1 METKPFINP
10 IELDGDTVFVPA
22 VDDSIV
28 IDKDIIERRPAHGRV
43 RWFER
48 SLGYGF
54 IWEDG
59 NTTELFVHQSA
70 IQVPGVKF
78 LRRGQRVIFEYCK
91 TTKGE
96 TAINVIPVKEK
107 AEKLEKY
114 KAKLAQNTVQ
124 ES

>member
-1 METKPFINP
+1 
-10 IELDGDTVFVPA
+10 
-22 VDDSIV
+22 
-28 IDKDIIERRPAHGRV
+28 
-43 RWFER
+43 
-48 SLGYGF
+48 
-54 IWEDG
+54 
-59 NTTELFVHQSA
+59 
-70 IQVPGVKF
+70 VPGVKF

-114 KAKLAQNTVQ
+114 KAKLVQKSMQ

>member
-22 VDDSIV
+22 VDDSIA

-59 NTTELFVHQSA
+59 NTAELFVHQSA

-114 KAKLAQNTVQ
+114 KAKLVQKSMQ